1 MVREVIRREFGVR
14 LSVVSVGRLVGSS
27 VLWPQ
32 RASILALMAW

>member
-1 MVREVIRREFGVR
+1 MVREVIRRE
-14 LSVVSVGRLVGSS
+14 LNVVSVGRLVGSS